1 MTVAIRAR
9 VNRTYFLKQIA
20 GVALCLGA
28 GLYCLYDGLHAYPER
43 NRIHEQFEQFKKNNP
58 SDWSS
63 AWIEHARKNQLPI
76 EPLEPKSQLSIQAQF
91 IMAVLSFAGCGFF
104 AIAAGWC
111 VGRWIE
117 LEGDELR
124 TSTGQRVALSQIT
137 KLDTE
142 RWAEKGIAFV
152 HFEQGGRTSL
162 IRLDDYLYE
171 AVLTKQIFS
180 RLETSLPADRVFRGG
195 AKRT

>member
-43 NRIHEQFEQFKKNNP
+43 NRIHEQFEQFKKSNP

-111 VGRWIE
+111 IGRWIE
-117 LEGDELR
+117 LEG
-124 TSTGQRVALSQIT
+124 
-137 KLDTE
+137 
-142 RWAEKGIAFV
+142 
-152 HFEQGGRTSL
+152 L

-180 RLETSLPADRVFRGG
+180 RLESSLPADRIVRGN
-195 AKRT
+195 AKRA

>member
-1 MTVAIRAR
+1 MTLAIRAR
-9 VNRTYFLKQIA
+9 VNRTYFLKQAA

-43 NRIHEQFEQFKKNNP
+43 NRIHEQFEQFKKDHP
-58 SDWSS
+58 SDWSA
-63 AWIEHARKNQLPI
+63 AWIEHARKNHLPI
-76 EPLEPKSQLSIQAQF
+76 EPLEPKSQLSIRAQY
-91 IMAVLSFAGCGFF
+91 IMAALSFTGGCFF

-111 VGRWIE
+111 IGRWIE

-124 TSTGQRVALSQIT
+124 TSSGQRVTLSQIT

-152 HFEQGGRTSL
+152 HFDQGSRTGR

-180 RLETSLPADRVFRGG
+180 RLETSLPADRIARGG
-195 AKRT
+195 ASN